1 MSRINGF
8 VGRRDLLKLAGVGGV
23 GLAATTAGSLL
34 WCTEQAVAPNLAVA
48 QTNPKPV
55 SPAAQPNLEGLS
67 PDEALN
73 RLLDGNKRF
82 VQQKR
87 ENPDQSL
94 ARLRQ
99 VARAQRPFT
108 AMLSCSDSRVP
119 SEIIFDQGFGD
130 LFVVRVAG
138 NVATT
143 EGIGSLEFATAVLGA
158 PLIMVLGH
166 ERCGAVTA
174 AVKGEPL
181 PGRMGTFVEDIK
193 PAVTRVRGKA
203 GDLVDN
209 AVVAN
214 VQFQVE
220 TLKQTST
227 ILTQLMQSGKLKIVG
242 GRYDLDTGEVTLV
255 A

>member
-8 VGRRDLLKLAGVGGV
+8 VGRRELLKLAGVGGV
-23 GLAATTAGSLL
+23 GLAATAASSALL
-34 WCTEQAVAPNLAVA
+34 GTQVIA
-48 QTNPKPV
+48 QTNPQPIT
-55 SPAAQPNLEGLS
+55 PAEQPISEGLS
-67 PDEALN
+67 PDAALK

-82 VQQKR
+82 LQQKR

-94 ARLRQ
+94 TRLRL
-99 VARAQRPFT
+99 VAKAQHPFVS
-108 AMLSCSDSRVP
+108 MLSCSDSRVP

-138 NVATT
+138 NVVTT
-143 EGIGSLEFATAVLGA
+143 EGIGSLEFGTAVLGT
-158 PLIMVLGH
+158 PLIMILGH
-166 ERCGAVTA
+166 KRCGAVTA

-181 PGRMGTFVEDIK
+181 PGRMGTFVEEIK
-193 PAVTRVRGKA
+193 PAVTKVRSKS

-209 AVVAN
+209 AVIAN
-214 VQFQVE
+214 VKLQVE

-242 GRYDLDTGEVTLV
+242 GRYDLDTGEVAIV

>member
-8 VGRRDLLKLAGVGGV
+8 VGRRDLLKIAGVGGV
-23 GLAATTAGSLL
+23 GLAVTAASSVL
-34 WCTEQAVAPNLAVA
+34 WDTEQVVA
-48 QTNPKPV
+48 QTNLQPV
-55 SPAAQPNLEGLS
+55 TPAAQPNPEILS
-67 PDEALN
+67 PDAALK

-82 VQQKR
+82 LQQKR

-94 ARLRQ
+94 ARLRL
-99 VARAQRPFT
+99 VAKAQHPFVS
-108 AMLSCSDSRVP
+108 MLSCSDSRVP

-138 NVATT
+138 NVVTT
-143 EGIGSLEFATAVLGA
+143 EGIGSLEFGTAVLGT
-158 PLIMVLGH
+158 PLIMILGH

-193 PAVTRVRGKA
+193 PALTKA
-203 GDLVDN
+203 RSKSGDLVN
-209 AVVAN
+209 NTVIAN
-214 VQFQVE
+214 VQLQVE

-242 GRYDLDTGEVTLV
+242 GRYDLDTGEVTIV

>member
-1 MSRINGF
+1 MTRINGF
-8 VGRRDLLKLAGVGGV
+8 VGRRDLLKLVGAGGV
-23 GLAATTAGSLL
+23 GLMTTAGGNLL
-34 WCTEQAVAPNLAVA
+34 WDTQQAIAQPNSNSNVG
-48 QTNPKPV
+48 
-55 SPAAQPNLEGLS
+55 SAAQPTPKALS
-67 PDEALN
+67 PDAALK

-87 ENPDQSL
+87 ENPNQSL
-94 ARLRQ
+94 TRLHQ
-99 VARAQRPFT
+99 VAQAQHPFT

-138 NVATT
+138 NVVTT

-158 PLIMVLGH
+158 PLIVVLGH
-166 ERCGAVTA
+166 KRCGAVTA

-181 PGRMGTFVEDIK
+181 PGRIGTFVEDIK
-193 PAVTRVRGKA
+193 PSIAKVKGSS
-203 GDLVDN
+203 GDLVDQT
-209 AVVAN
+209 VIAN
-214 VQFQVE
+214 VQYQVAI
-220 TLKQTST
+220 LQQTST

-255 A
+255 T

>member
-8 VGRRDLLKLAGVGGV
+8 IGRRDLLKLVGVGG
-23 GLAATTAGSLL
+23 GIAATASSSIL
-34 WCTEQAVAPNLAVA
+34 WSTYQAVAQQNS
-48 QTNPKPV
+48 KPV
-55 SPAAQPNLEGLS
+55 SPAAQPNPEALS
-67 PDEALN
+67 PDQALK
-73 RLLDGNKRF
+73 RLIDGNKRF

-87 ENPDQSL
+87 ENPNQTM
-94 ARLRQ
+94 ARLQQ
-99 VARAQRPFT
+99 VAKAQHPFT
-108 AMLSCSDSRVP
+108 SILSCSDSRVP

-138 NVATT
+138 NVVTT
-143 EGIGSLEFATAVLGA
+143 EGIGSLEFATAVLGT

-166 ERCGAVTA
+166 QRCGAVTA

-181 PGRMGTFVEDIK
+181 PGRIGTFVEDIK
-193 PAVTRVRGKA
+193 PAITKVRGRP

-209 AVVAN
+209 VVIAN
-214 VQFQVE
+214 VQYQVE

-242 GRYDLDTGEVTLV
+242 GRYDLDTGKVTLV
-255 A
+255 S

>member
-23 GLAATTAGSLL
+23 GLAATTAGSVL
-34 WCTEQAVAPNLAVA
+34 WGTQQAVAPKLAVA
-48 QTNPKPV
+48 QPNPKPV
-55 SPAAQPNLEGLS
+55 NLAAQSNPEALS
-67 PDEALN
+67 PDAALK
-73 RLLDGNKRF
+73 RLVDGNKRF

-87 ENPDQSL
+87 ENPNQSL
-94 ARLRQ
+94 ARLRL
-99 VARAQRPFT
+99 VAKAQHPFT

-138 NVATT
+138 NVVTT

-158 PLIMVLGH
+158 PLIMILGH

-193 PAVTRVRGKA
+193 PAVTKVRGKS

-209 AVVAN
+209 VVIAN
-214 VQFQVE
+214 VQLQVD

-227 ILTQLMQSGKLKIVG
+227 
-242 GRYDLDTGEVTLV
+242 
-255 A
+255 